1 MAKRVTR
8 GKHMTRTGSWVL
20 APKKGRKRSFI
31 GTLLKTINLGSK
43 RIAIFS
49 VPKRFS

>member
-1 MAKRVTR
+1 MAKQLRT
-8 GKHMTRTGSWVL
+8 GKHMTRTGSWTL
-20 APKKGRKRSFI
+20 APKKGKKRQFT
-31 GTLLKTINLGSK
+31 GTLLKTINLGAK